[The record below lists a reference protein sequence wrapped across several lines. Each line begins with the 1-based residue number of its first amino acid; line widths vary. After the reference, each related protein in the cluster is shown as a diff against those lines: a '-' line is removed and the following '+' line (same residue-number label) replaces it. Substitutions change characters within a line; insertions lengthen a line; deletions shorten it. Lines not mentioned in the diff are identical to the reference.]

1 MVSELSHHGVLG
13 MKWGIRRYQPYRKGE
28 RVKGGKEVGEAKK
41 VQQRSSSPSVKAT
54 RAPSETKASS
64 VEKKTE
70 TPQENNSKEEPRVVK
85 VGGSAREM
93 STADLQA
100 AINRMNLEK
109 QYANLMKELYP
120 APVPKQNK
128 VKKLVK
134 EVGGKILKDAV
145 TKSGTKAVEKL
156 LDNTFNSMM
165 KLTVEE
171 SKKSKEAGKLSSDF
185 KKAKDQAYKDLAQ
198 KQAKSD
204 LRRDRRRAR
213 VKGVFKITR

>member
-1 MVSELSHHGVLG
+1 MVSELYHHGVLG

-28 RVKGGKEVGEAKK
+28 RVKGGKEIGEAAK
-41 VQQRSSSPSVKAT
+41 VQQRSGGSSVKAT
-54 RAPSETKASS
+54 RSSESS
-64 VEKKTE
+64 SSKTSGSSSENSQVEQAEEKKT
-70 TPQENNSKEEPRVVK
+70 TNSSP
-85 VGGSAREM
+85 REM
-93 STADLQA
+93 SSADLQA

-109 QYANLMKELYP
+109 QYASLMKELYP

-145 TKSGTKAVEKL
+145 TKSGTRAVQKL
-156 LDNTFNSMM
+156 LDDAFDSMM
-165 KLTVEE
+165 KSTVEAT
-171 SKKSKEAGKLSSDF
+171 KNNKEAGKLTEDF

-204 LRRDRRRAR
+204 LRRDRRR
-213 VKGVFKITR
+213 VKVKRALKITR